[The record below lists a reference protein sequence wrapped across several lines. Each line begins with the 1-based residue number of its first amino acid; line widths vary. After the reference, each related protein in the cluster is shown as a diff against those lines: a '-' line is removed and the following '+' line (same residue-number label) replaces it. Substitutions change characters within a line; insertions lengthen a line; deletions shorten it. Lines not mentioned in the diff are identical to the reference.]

1 VTTEA
6 FGQHGS
12 YVRLAGEI
20 DLAYAAR
27 LEEAIEGEIS
37 RGHRHLV
44 IDLSQATILDC
55 ASIGTLLR
63 GAAPLRREP
72 DSAIVLAGA
81 TGIVK
86 RLLDLLHIERLFD
99 ILPDP
104 DSAAEHAIATD
115 RQRVDGWRRT
125 NRETLVDDRP
135 DTDRQTS
142 SSGLCSV
149 QARKAPSAAHTPHAE
164 SGQCQTHAVL
174 DDEGADQWPPHERQ
188 TSSAT

>member
-1 VTTEA
+1 VSIVPPDSSFDPQQPSVTTEA
-6 FGQHGS
+6 FGPHGS

-27 LEEAIEGEIS
+27 LEEAIEGEIC

-44 IDLSQATILDC
+44 IDLSQATFLDC

-86 RLLDLLHIERLFD
+86 RLLDLLHLDRLFD

-104 DSAAEHAIATD
+104 ESAAEHATATD
-115 RQRVDGWRRT
+115 RQRADGWRRT
-125 NRETLVDDRP
+125 SHGKLVA
-135 DTDRQTS
+135 Q
-142 SSGLCSV
+142 
-149 QARKAPSAAHTPHAE
+149 
-164 SGQCQTHAVL
+164 
-174 DDEGADQWPPHERQ
+174 PPQGR
-188 TSSAT
+188 TK